1 MLAIQHR
8 PPESL
13 LCLYIYLL
21 RGLAKFVKMRGCDV
35 DPTLLYLQPFGFL
48 PSKPFTYGFV
58 IQDIEFFEF
67 GFVAIQ

>member
-1 MLAIQHR
+1 MVGADELALKML
-8 PPESL
+8 
-13 LCLYIYLL
+13 
-21 RGLAKFVKMRGCDV
+21 GCDV